1 MRNNV
6 DLKTIFKA
14 SDIESARLMIRKA
27 ECLHQAGVIDCAE
40 KDALVARLA
49 GLIAPSVPCV
59 AKQASVDQDGA

>member
-1 MRNNV
+1 MRNNL
-6 DLKTIFKA
+6 DLKTIFAA

-49 GLIAPSVPCV
+49 GMIAPWAPCISKR
-59 AKQASVDQDGA
+59 APVDQDGS